1 MSEAKS
7 KKPAQKILLGFWDLL
22 SISLGQVIGTGVV
35 VLTGIAIGMTGHGT
49 PWAFIFGLAIVAMPT
64 LCIAALGSA
73 VPSTGGNYTYV
84 RDLLGRKTAFVYL
97 ALLLAAQIF
106 LAAFALSFADYAQD
120 LLPQSIGKNINLKPL
135 AVIVIVLVYCANLLG
150 LKTAARLQ
158 TIFVLGL
165 IIALLCFI
173 GFGLPHVND
182 YSPYIAQNKI
192 MAQGFSGFFAAA
204 FLLRLS
210 LVGSEFVAE
219 FGGEMKNP
227 GKTIPLV
234 MGITLAVVIALY
246 FGVAVVATGVLPI
259 EDVAYQNLSLVAKK
273 IFSVQMY
280 TVFIVGGV
288 LIALVTSLNAI
299 FAWCTRGLYMASKDG
314 WLPEKLAVQNRFG
327 THYIFLT
334 VFFLVGLVPI
344 LVGMTISQVSVLG
357 NAFGAVFGIMPVL
370 AIMNLAKRNP
380 TAYKAAPFKL
390 PVWAMTVFPLIA
402 LLIYTYGIYF
412 SWDFIGVKPALSLM
426 VYMGLATAY
435 AFWREPVVKLKMGSG
450 QADQTT

>member
-1 MSEAKS
+1 MSEAS
-7 KKPAQKILLGFWDLL
+7 EKKLLGFWDLL

-49 PWAFIFGLAIVAMPT
+49 PWAFIFGLAIVAIPT

-73 VPSTGGNYTYV
+73 VPNTGGNYTYV
-84 RDLLGRKTAFVYL
+84 RDLLGRKTSFVYL

-120 LLPQSIGKNINLKPL
+120 LLPQAQGQNINLKPL
-135 AVIVIVLVYCANLLG
+135 AVAVIVLVYFANLLG

-158 TIFVLGL
+158 TIFVFGL

-173 GFGLPHVND
+173 GFGLPNVGD
-182 YSPYIAQNKI
+182 FTPYIKPDKI

-227 GKTIPLV
+227 GKTIPMV
-234 MGITLAVVIALY
+234 MGVTLAVVITLY
-246 FGVAVVATGVLPI
+246 FGVSVVATGVLPI
-259 EDVAYQNLSLVAKK
+259 EDVAYQNLSLVAKT
-273 IFSVQMY
+273 IFSAQMY
-280 TVFIVGGV
+280 PVFIIGGV

-314 WLPEKLAVQNRFG
+314 WLPEKLAAQNRFG
-327 THYIFLT
+327 THYIFLS

-344 LVGMTISQVSVLG
+344 LIGMSISQVSVLG
-357 NAFGAVFGIMPVL
+357 NAFGAVFGILPVL

-380 TAYKAAPFKL
+380 DAYHAAPFKL
-390 PVWAMTVFPLIA
+390 PVWAMSVLPLIA
-402 LLIYTYGIYF
+402 ALIYAYGIYF
-412 SWDFIGVKPALSLM
+412 SWDFIGVKPALALLI
-426 VYMGLATAY
+426 YMSLATAY
-435 AFWREPVVKLKMGSG
+435 AYWREPVVMNK
-450 QADQTT
+450 QQENVF

>member
-1 MSEAKS
+1 MLDAAPKQLAP
-7 KKPAQKILLGFWDLL
+7 KKLLGFWDLL

-35 VLTGIAIGMTGHGT
+35 VLTGIAIGMTGYGT
-49 PWAFIFGLAIVAMPT
+49 PWAFLFGLGIVAIPT
-64 LCIAALGSA
+64 VCIAALGSA
-73 VPSTGGNYTYV
+73 IPNTGGNYTYV
-84 RDLLGRKTAFVYL
+84 RDMLGRKTSFVYL

-120 LLPQSIGKNINLKPL
+120 LLPQALGQNVSLKPL
-135 AVIVIVLVYCANLLG
+135 AVTVIVLVYLANLLG

-173 GFGLPHVND
+173 GFGLPHVSD
-182 YSPYIAQNKI
+182 YTPYIAPGKV
-192 MAQGFSGFFAAA
+192 MVHGFSGLFAAA

-219 FGGEMKNP
+219 FGGEMENP

-246 FGVAVVATGVLPI
+246 FGVAVAATGVLPI

-273 IFSVQMY
+273 IFSAQMY
-280 TVFIVGGV
+280 GAFIIGGV

-299 FAWCTRGLYMASKDG
+299 FAWCTRGLYMAAKDG

-327 THYIFLT
+327 THYIFLS

-344 LVGMTISQVSVLG
+344 LIGMSVSQVSVLG
-357 NAFGAVFGIMPVL
+357 NAFGAVFGILPVL
-370 AIMNLAKRNP
+370 AVMNLAKRNP
-380 TAYKAAPFKL
+380 DAYKAAPFKL
-390 PVWAMTVFPLIA
+390 PVLAMTVLPLIA
-402 LLIYTYGIYF
+402 LLIYAYGIYF
-412 SWDFIGVKPALSLM
+412 SWDFIGVKPALSLL
-426 VYMGLATAY
+426 VYMGFASAY
-435 AFWREPVVKLKMGSG
+435 AYWREPVVMLKMGKA
-450 QADQTT
+450 QDE